1 MKEDTRACENGEKPK
16 KVAPAASESD
26 SDSDDEAADK
36 AAENEIK
43 KIEVKD
49 TSSEKKIEEIL
60 KSAKLPG
67 GSADIAKIVKEA
79 ANTKKEPEVAI
90 KKIEEKAQAKIV

>member
-43 KIEVKD
+43 KIEVKG
-49 TSSEKKIEEIL
+49 TSSEKKI
-60 KSAKLPG
+60 
-67 GSADIAKIVKEA
+67 
-79 ANTKKEPEVAI
+79 
-90 KKIEEKAQAKIV
+90 